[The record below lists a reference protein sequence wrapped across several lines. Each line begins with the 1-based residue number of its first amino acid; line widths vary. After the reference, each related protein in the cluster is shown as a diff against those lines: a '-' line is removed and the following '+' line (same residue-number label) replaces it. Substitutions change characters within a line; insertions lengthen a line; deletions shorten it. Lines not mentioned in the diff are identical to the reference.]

1 MSKKE
6 KKKEDYDKNIIQKN
20 ISEECTDAVNIFA
33 ANKNR
38 MRHIPQFSDGLLPGE
53 RRALYAM
60 MYEKGLR
67 YDKPYKKMPSSVGAA
82 MEYHPHGDVNIVNT
96 INKLSQYWKNTQTLI
111 DVHGNNGSEK
121 GDDPAAQRYLEAKL
135 TKYTHKC
142 YFEDF
147 HPDIVDMKEAYNGQA
162 MEPEYLP
169 AKYPHVLFKPTYA
182 IGVGLMSSIP
192 TYNFKEI
199 CEFVIKLMD
208 DPEYDEIIYPDIPT
222 GCDIIDD
229 GQFDDIRRT
238 GKGKFRMK
246 PRVRIDEEKS
256 LIRIEAMPLFT
267 NINLLI
273 ETDDPKKDSR
283 LISLVKSGD
292 LVGYEDI
299 YDRSTEHTAAIEI
312 KFKKGTD
319 LYRALDV
326 LYRKGMIIKSLPI
339 KFSVIDDEY
348 EVKDHTLKSLL
359 LVWLDFRR
367 DTKRREINKGIVR
380 KRERLHILN
389 TLIYILTGKNGE
401 KTLEIVRKAN
411 NKKEIREGLMKA
423 FHITSLQAESIA
435 NMSIS
440 AFSKE
445 SFKAY
450 KKEYA
455 KLDEEVEKLLK
466 ISKSAKKIDN
476 VIRKEL
482 KEGIELFGSDRKSNI
497 VKFNNERIIKNTEH
511 VMVFTHFNRV
521 KKLSSSIEKLGDFE
535 SGDKPIEALSV
546 DNSSSL
552 LLFDQMGKV
561 NKLNVYDVVDT
572 DVSNKGIPLSDIIN
586 IHGKLVKVIPFPTEK
601 ELEKVKLD
609 SIYIIMVTKNGIIK
623 KTAFTNFMSI
633 KRDLTA
639 AVLGKDDEIVDVK
652 LIHGNKQIIIHTLHG
667 KGVRISTSDIKETG
681 RISIGVKALDLN
693 KDDYV
698 LGMNTISRKDKYIF
712 VLTNKGRCKKCTLDT
727 FALMK
732 RNTQPLVIS
741 SLGKNECIEKIT
753 PTSGK
758 DKFTVFTI
766 NNIYEI
772 NIEDVAEMT
781 RLAQPK
787 KVIPLPTGD
796 KIVEV
801 R

>member
-6 KKKEDYDKNIIQKN
+6 KKWEDYSKNIIQKN
-20 ISEECTDAVNIFA
+20 IGDECTESVNIFA

-38 MRHIPQFSDGLLPGE
+38 MRHIPQLSDGLLPGE
-53 RRALYAM
+53 RRVLYAM

-82 MEYHPHGDVNIVNT
+82 MEYHPHGDVNILNT

-121 GDDPAAQRYLEAKL
+121 GDAPAAQRYLEARL

-162 MEPEYLP
+162 LEPEYLP
-169 AKYPHVLFKPTYA
+169 AKYPHILFKPTYA
-182 IGVGLMSSIP
+182 IGFGLMSSIP

-208 DPEYDEIIYPDIPT
+208 DPEHDEIIYPDIPT

-229 GQFDDIRRT
+229 GQFDEVRKT
-238 GKGKFRMK
+238 GMGKFRMK
-246 PRVRIDEEKS
+246 PRVRIDEDKS
-256 LIRIEAMPLFT
+256 IIRIEAMPLFT
-267 NINLLI
+267 SLNLLI

-283 LISLVKSGD
+283 LISLVKSGE

-299 YDRSTEHTAAIEI
+299 YDRSTEHTAVIEI

-339 KFSVIDDEY
+339 LFRVINDEY
-348 EVKDHTLKSLL
+348 EVKEYTLRTLL
-359 LVWLDFRR
+359 LEWLDFRR

-411 NKKEIREGLMKA
+411 NKKEIREGLMAA

-450 KKEYA
+450 KKEYE
-455 KLDEEVEKLLK
+455 KLNEEVEKLLK

-482 KEGIELFGSDRKSNI
+482 KEGIELFGSDRKSNV
-497 VKFNNERIIKNTEH
+497 VKFSNERVIKNTEH
-511 VMVFTHFNRV
+511 LLAFTYFNRV
-521 KKLSSSIEKLGDFE
+521 KKLSSDVEKLGDFE
-535 SGDKPIEALSV
+535 QGDKPIEALTV
-546 DNSSSL
+546 DNSTSL

-561 NKLNVYDVVDT
+561 NKLNVFDIVDT
-572 DVSNKGIPLSDIIN
+572 DISNTGTPLSDMIN
-586 IHGKLVKVIPFPTEK
+586 IHGKLVKVIPIPKEK
-601 ELEKVKLD
+601 ELEKLKMD
-609 SIYIIMVTKNGIIK
+609 NIYVIIITKNGIIK
-623 KTAFTNFMSI
+623 KTGFKNFINI

-639 AVLGKDDEIVDVK
+639 AVLSKGDEIVDVK
-652 LIHGNKQIIIHTLHG
+652 LIHGNKQCIVYTLHG

-681 RISIGVKALDLN
+681 RISIGVKALDLD

-698 LGMNTISRKDKYIF
+698 LGMNTIGRKDKYIF
-712 VLTNKGRCKKCTLDT
+712 VLTSKGRCKKCTLDT

-741 SLGKNECIEKIT
+741 SLNKNECIEKIA

-758 DKFTVFTI
+758 GIFTVFTI
-766 NNIYEI
+766 NNSYEI
-772 NIEDVAEMT
+772 DIEDVAEMT